1 MNMRLLA
8 PLVGN
13 PWCLLVLVLV
23 ILLIVGAAVIVATT
37 ERRRA
42 PAFSD
47 PPHSLPASS
56 LAASAPVEGLAVLHA
71 RLSELR
77 QHLPPGSDDE
87 RWLSVYLNRLRVTL
101 NDAYDRLEAAS
112 PMVQEEMLDR
122 LATEVEALAGV
133 VNLQLGARLTA
144 GTDRQALEA
153 QLDALR
159 EALP

>member
-23 ILLIVGAAVIVATT
+23 ILLIVGAAVILATT

-42 PAFSD
+42 LARSAPR
-47 PPHSLPASS
+47 HSLPAPS
-56 LAASAPVEGLAVLHA
+56 LAASAPLEGLAVLHA

-87 RWLSVYLNRLRVTL
+87 RWLSIYVNRLRGTM
-101 NDAYDRLEAAS
+101 NDAYNRIEAAS
-112 PMVQEEMLDR
+112 PEVREEMLDR

-133 VNLQLGARLTA
+133 INVQLGARLTT
-144 GTDRQALEA
+144 GTHREALEA

-159 EALP
+159 EALT

>member
-1 MNMRLLA
+1 MRLLA

-13 PWCLLVLVLV
+13 PWFLLILVLA

-37 ERRRA
+37 ERRHA
-42 PAFSD
+42 LGSSD
-47 PPHSLPASS
+47 PRHRLPAPS
-56 LAASAPVEGLAVLHA
+56 LAASAPLEGLAALHA

-87 RWLSVYLNRLRVTL
+87 RWLSIYVNRLRVTL
-101 NDAYDRLEAAS
+101 NDAYDRIEAAS
-112 PMVQEEMLDR
+112 PVVQEELLDR

-133 VNLQLGARLTA
+133 INLQLGARLTA
-144 GTDRQALEA
+144 ATHRQALEA

-159 EALP
+159 EALA